1 MRDSCAIT
9 ELSLPHR
16 AGGDL
21 IASIQGDVCMKKHVG
36 YILENDIALITMNSP
51 PANAFSDPLHQD
63 FLRVLEE
70 LRELPV
76 RATVITG
83 TGRFFQ
89 AGGDMGRFLEIK
101 SIDDAKAFVRTAQD
115 FMNQVAAV
123 SCPTIAAVNGFALG
137 GGLEI
142 ALACDIRIAS
152 KTAMLGLPEV
162 RYGLL
167 AGAGGTQRLARL
179 IGPGRAKLLMYTGR
193 HISADYALDIGLV
206 DNVVEPEMLL
216 AESMALARE
225 IAANSPVAVRNVKKC
240 VDEGMDLSLVDGLAV
255 EKEYWA
261 ELIPYGDY
269 GEGVDARFEKRKPNY
284 PDHQRVADQ

>member
-1 MRDSCAIT
+1 
-9 ELSLPHR
+9 
-16 AGGDL
+16 
-21 IASIQGDVCMKKHVG
+21 MKRHVG

-76 RATVITG
+76 RAAVITG

-269 GEGVDARFEKRKPNY
+269 GEGVDAWFEKRKPNY